1 MRYWPAI
8 LVLFLSMISSGYPV
22 LAADPVINEIA
33 FESEAGPINKEI
45 IHIRMNR
52 FSSPEIFGIEGEEPR
67 LVCDFI
73 NVKPATTLKR
83 LIETKGK
90 LIRQV
95 RVGIH
100 SGLTPKTRVVLDLLP
115 NQDYVIHQ
123 IPSKKDAQ
131 FSISVQLATGESNL

>member
-1 MRYWPAI
+1 M
-8 LVLFLSMISSGYPV
+8 VGSGPPV
-22 LAADPVINEIA
+22 MAADPVINEIA
-33 FESEAGPINKEI
+33 FQSETGPVNKEI
-45 IHIRMNR
+45 IHIKMNL

-73 NVKPATTLKR
+73 KVKPAKTLKR

-100 SGLTPKTRVVLDLLP
+100 SGPTPKTRVVLDLLP

-131 FSISVQLATGESNL
+131 FSVSVQLATEEPNL